1 MAPSRP
7 PKPPTRTSTS
17 LRHAQSGRSGHS
29 IAELC
34 HKSPAWP
41 AKPAGRGIQ
50 PPAFA
55 LLKFIPQK
63 TPTRTYTDL
72 ENRKCQSNLTDLPRF
87 FGYFP
92 WSLLAGPHRERTH
105 YSPCLTF
112 ISLHP
117 SNGHDDDIT
126 THSIDHLID

>member
-1 MAPSRP
+1 MLSQAGPAIVSPNFAIKVQPGRQNRPAEVSGLRPSALASRP
-7 PKPPTRTSTS
+7 
-17 LRHAQSGRSGHS
+17 Q
-29 IAELC
+29 
-34 HKSPAWP
+34 
-41 AKPAGRGIQ
+41 
-50 PPAFA
+50 A

-117 SNGHDDDIT
+117 SYGHDDDIK
-126 THSIDHLID
+126 THIIDHLID